1 MSPAR
6 QLVEETFMNLL
17 QRTLR
22 LVGPWL
28 TGHRCAQIV
37 LALVCTSPQLWSLAA
52 GIEPPKALNS
62 FVESRCLDCHAGAD
76 AEAGLDLTR
85 TLAQGLNPNDTDH
98 DRVWTRIIDRVAAG
112 EMPPE
117 EAERPTAAER
127 DEAVRVASGWL
138 SSAQQNRDARLG
150 RVRGRRLTRLQVER
164 SLHELLGI
172 DIPLANHLPDEG
184 RPRGFTT
191 VAEFQAMSRHSLA
204 RHLAVVDEALDEAF
218 RRSLETEKIFQR
230 DLSAAEVARKNPR
243 RRCREPEM
251 REGEAVVWSCTMP
264 YYGRIPATTA
274 PADGW
279 YQFRLTAHGI
289 KLPEE
294 GGVWTAIHCGPCVST
309 APLLE
314 PICSFEAGADPA
326 VIAFETWLPRGHML
340 EIRPQDATVKR
351 ARFEGGQV
359 GMGEGEPQEVPG
371 LAINRLEMQ
380 RVFRRPASETR
391 AKLFG
396 EVELEKTKMAGL
408 SKPVSGKPL
417 KAIEEF
423 IPAFAERAFRR
434 PVAPEEVAAYVDLAK
449 TTHAESKSLA
459 AALRV
464 GYRAI
469 LCAPGFLYF
478 NEQPGLLDDYA
489 LASRLSYFLTGGPP
503 DQTLLASAGS
513 GTLHK
518 PAVLRQQVGRML
530 AQGAAADDEPTEAE
544 RQFTTDF
551 TAEWLDLDQID
562 FTVPDRR
569 RYWLFDP
576 IVQMA
581 MLDEAHA
588 FIGGLLHKDGPV
600 VSLVAADHTFLNSRL
615 ARFYGVEGVAG
626 GKLRQVSLPGSSPR
640 GGVLTL
646 GAVLKVTANGT
657 TTSPVVRGAWV
668 AERLLGLTIP
678 PPPAGVPAIEPD
690 IRGATTIREQL
701 AKHQAD
707 ASCAS
712 CHRQM
717 DPYGFALE
725 SFDPAG
731 QWRTKY
737 RSFVKGSKQTSQP
750 IDASGQLPDGRVFSG
765 IEELKHELALQPA
778 DIARGVVGHLLVYGT
793 GGELSFRDRQAVE
806 EIVAAAKASGYGLK
820 TLLTEVVA
828 SELFRSK

>member
-1 MSPAR
+1 LSSSR
-6 QLVEETFMNLL
+6 QLVEESFMNLL

-22 LVGPWL
+22 LVGPCL
-28 TGHRCAQIV
+28 TGHRCAGLV
-37 LALVCTSPQLWSLAA
+37 LVLICTSPQLRSLAA
-52 GIEPPKALNS
+52 GIEPPKALDS
-62 FVESRCLDCHAGAD
+62 FFESRCLDCHAGAD

-85 TLAQGLNPNDTDH
+85 TLSQGLNSNNTDH

-117 EAERPTAAER
+117 EAEQPTATER

-138 SSAQQNRDARLG
+138 SSTQQKRDARLG

-172 DIPLANHLPDEG
+172 DIPLANHLPEEG

-191 VAEFQAMSRHSLA
+191 VAEFQAMSRHYLA

-218 RRSLETEKIFQR
+218 RRALETEKVLQR
-230 DLSAAEVARKNPR
+230 DLSAAEVARTNPR

-274 PADGW
+274 PVDGW

-289 KLPEE
+289 KLPKE

-314 PICSFEAGADPA
+314 PICSFEAGAAPG

-371 LAINRLEMQ
+371 VAINRLEMR

-396 EVELEKTKMAGL
+396 DLLIEQTKVAGL

-417 KAIEEF
+417 KAIEEL
-423 IPAFAERAFRR
+423 IPVFAERAFRR
-434 PVAPEEVAAYVDLAK
+434 PVAAEEVAAYVDLAK

-503 DQTLLASAGS
+503 DRTLLASAGS

-530 AQGAAADDEPTEAE
+530 AQGAAADDEPTAAE

-588 FIGGLLHKDGPV
+588 FIGGLLHDDGPV
-600 VSLVAADHTFLNSRL
+600 VNLVAADHSFLNSRL

-701 AKHQAD
+701 VKHQAD

-731 QWRTKY
+731 QWRTSY
-737 RSFVKGSKQTSQP
+737 RSFVKGSKQRSQP

>member
-1 MSPAR
+1 
-6 QLVEETFMNLL
+6 MNLL
-17 QRTLR
+17 HRTLR
-22 LVGPWL
+22 LLGPCL
-28 TGHRCAQIV
+28 TSHRCAWIV
-37 LALVCTSPQLWSLAA
+37 LVLVCTSSQMRSLAA
-52 GIEPPKALNS
+52 GIEPPEAVSAFL
-62 FVESRCLDCHAGAD
+62 EARCLDCHTGAD
-76 AEAGLDLTR
+76 AEAGLDLTGS
-85 TLAQGLNPNDTDH
+85 LSHGLNPNDTDH
-98 DRVWTRIIDRVAAG
+98 DHVWTRIIDRVAAG
-112 EMPPE
+112 EMPPA
-117 EAERPTAAER
+117 EAELPNAAER
-127 DEAVRVASGWL
+127 EKAVRVAGGWL
-138 SSAQQNRDARLG
+138 SSTQQKRDARLG

-172 DIPLANHLPDEG
+172 DIPLANHLPEEG

-191 VAEFQAMSRHSLA
+191 VAEFQSISRHYLA

-218 RRSLETEKIFQR
+218 RRVFETEKVLQR
-230 DLSAAEVARKNPR
+230 DLSVAEVARKNPR

-274 PADGW
+274 PVDGW

-289 KLPEE
+289 KLPEG
-294 GGVWTAIHCGPCVST
+294 GGVWTAIHRGPCVST

-314 PICSFEAGADPA
+314 PVRSFEAGAEPA
-326 VIAFETWLPRGHML
+326 VIAFDTWLPRGHML

-359 GMGEGEPQEVPG
+359 GVGEGEPQEVPG
-371 LAINRLEMQ
+371 IAINRLEMR

-396 EVELEKTKMAGL
+396 DLRIEQTKVAGL
-408 SKPVSGKPL
+408 SKPVSGEPL
-417 KAIEEF
+417 KAIEEL

-434 PVAPEEVAAYVDLAK
+434 PVAPEEVAAYVELAK
-449 TTHAESKSLA
+449 TAHAESKSLA
-459 AALRV
+459 VALRM

-478 NEQPGLLDDYA
+478 NEQPALLDDYA

-503 DQTLLASAGS
+503 DQALLASARS

-530 AQGAAADDEPTEAE
+530 ARGAAADDGPTEAE
-544 RQFTTDF
+544 RQFTKDF

-569 RYWLFDP
+569 RYWFFDP

-588 FIGGLLHKDGPV
+588 FIGGLLHEDGPV
-600 VSLVAADHTFLNSRL
+600 VNLVAADHSFLNSRL
-615 ARFYGVEGVAG
+615 ARFYGVEGVVG
-626 GKLRQVSLPGSSPR
+626 GQVRRVALPSSSHR

-657 TTSPVVRGAWV
+657 TTSPVVRGAWF

-731 QWRTKY
+731 QWRTSY
-737 RSFVKGSKQTSQP
+737 RSFAKGKTQASQP
-750 IDASGQLPDGRVFSG
+750 INASGKLPDGRAFSG
-765 IEELKHELALQPA
+765 IDELKHELALQPA
-778 DIARGVVGHLLVYGT
+778 DIARGMVGHLLVYGT
-793 GGELSFRDRQAVE
+793 GGELSFRDRRAVE
-806 EIVAAAKASGYGLK
+806 EIVVAAKASGYGLK

-828 SELFRSK
+828 SEVFRSK